1 MVGRARLRPRIP
13 AGRVRQGGPRDRFGR
28 PCHDRRAARREVP
41 DSGARAHRD
50 RGDSM
55 NPADLEIL
63 QTALSFIPEEMGVA
77 LRRTAYSPNIKE
89 RMDASCA
96 LFDAEGRIVAQAE
109 HIPVHLGSMPVAV
122 EAAMRDFPGTLR
134 EGDQIILNVPYRGC
148 THLPDVTLIRP
159 VFLRQSVI
167 GFTANRAHHADIGGK
182 VVGSMPANAMRLE
195 DEGLVLEPQKM
206 MDRGAERRAV
216 LERFRRETLNPSER
230 LGDLRAQV
238 AANELGARRLVEFVQ
253 RIGITRLRRSVD
265 ELLDYGERRV
275 RAAIGELPRGTWA
288 AEDFLEGA
296 ATDEPERIRIHAE
309 VTVGGSGIAVD
320 FAGTDR
326 QVPGNLNAPLAVTL
340 SASSY
345 VVRCLT
351 DPDAPRNAGALRPLR
366 VLAREGSLVSPR
378 PPAAVAAGNV
388 ETSQRI
394 VDVLFLALAVP
405 LRDRVPAQSQGTM
418 NNLTIGASRPRP
430 FSYYETI
437 AGGEGALPY
446 RPGMSGVHTHMT
458 NTRNTP
464 IEALELA
471 APLRV
476 EEYRLIP
483 ESGGR
488 GRFPGGDG
496 VRRSLRFLARKGTA
510 SILSERRVLRPKG
523 LEGGDDGRPGK
534 NLLVRHGRRRGLP
547 AKATLELRRDDLLVI
562 ETPGGGGWGPRE
574 RRGH

>member
-1 MVGRARLRPRIP
+1 
-13 AGRVRQGGPRDRFGR
+13 
-28 PCHDRRAARREVP
+28 
-41 DSGARAHRD
+41 
-50 RGDSM
+50 
-55 NPADLEIL
+55 
-63 QTALSFIPEEMGVA
+63 
-77 LRRTAYSPNIKE
+77 
-89 RMDASCA
+89 
-96 LFDAEGRIVAQAE
+96 
-109 HIPVHLGSMPVAV
+109 
-122 EAAMRDFPGTLR
+122 
-134 EGDQIILNVPYRGC
+134 
-148 THLPDVTLIRP
+148 
-159 VFLRQSVI
+159 
-167 GFTANRAHHADIGGK
+167 
-182 VVGSMPANAMRLE
+182 MPATAMRLE

-206 MDRGAERRAV
+206 MDRGHERRAV
-216 LERFRRETLNPSER
+216 LERFRQETWNPAER

-238 AANELGARRLVEFVQ
+238 AANELGARRLVEVVL
-253 RIGITRLRRSVD
+253 RIGVTGFRGWVD

-296 ATDEPERIRIHAE
+296 APEEPARIRIRAE
-309 VTVGGSGIAVD
+309 VTIGGSGIAVD

-394 VDVLFLALAVP
+394 VDVLFLALSEP
-405 LRDRVPAQSQGTM
+405 LADAVPAQSQGTM
-418 NNLTIGASRPRP
+418 NNLTIGGSDPRP

-464 IEALELA
+464 VEALEFA
-471 APLRV
+471 YPLRI

-483 ESGGR
+483 ATGGR
-488 GRFPGGDG
+488 GRHSGGDG
-496 VRRSLRFLARKGTA
+496 IRRSVRFLARAGTV
-510 SILSERRVLRPKG
+510 SILGLLAGALTGLSPGLHVNNVAALVLATQAAWTGFLAALVPDVSSEPETIG
-523 LEGGDDGRPGK
+523 LLLSCFLLATAGSHAVFNFIPAVFLGAPTEDTALATLPGHC
-534 NLLVRHGRRRGLP
+534 LLLLGQG
-547 AKATLELRRDDLLVI
+547 AKAVAFA
-562 ETPGGGGWGPRE
+562 P
-574 RRGH
+574 